1 MNYQYPPGVDERI
14 RMTMCGQ
21 NEKEELTRQ
30 RPPWQAHASEA
41 EHACKYFS
49 LDLSE
54 HAVQSKD
61 MILFFGWRDPT
72 PRRRRCQRSK
82 FLLRRRERSPSFFEP
97 ATHDSTVI
105 HLPRTVEFQAI
116 LGPRLLIFVIFV
128 LPSPDQPGRTLWK
141 RVSKWPI
148 VKISPHFLA
157 DSNNSNRSQVRL
169 KQVETV
175 YNGT

>member
-1 MNYQYPPGVDERI
+1 MR
-14 RMTMCGQ
+14 GQ
-21 NEKEELTRQ
+21 NEKVELTW
-30 RPPWQAHASEA
+30 RPAWQAHASEA

-54 HAVQSKD
+54 RAVQSKD

-82 FLLRRRERSPSFFEP
+82 FLLRRRRERSPSFFEP

-105 HLPRTVEFQAI
+105 HLPRTVQFQAI
-116 LGPRLLIFVIFV
+116 SSLLAPVGDFRDFRST
-128 LPSPDQPGRTLWK
+128 LSSPSSPDRPGRMLWK

-148 VKISPHFLA
+148 VKIF
-157 DSNNSNRSQVRL
+157 SNNSNRSQVRL